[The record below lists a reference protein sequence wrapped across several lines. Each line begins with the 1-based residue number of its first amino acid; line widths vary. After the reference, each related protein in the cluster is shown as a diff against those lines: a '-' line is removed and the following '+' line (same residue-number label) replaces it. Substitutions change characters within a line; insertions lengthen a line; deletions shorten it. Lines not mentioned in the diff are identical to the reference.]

1 MMFRA
6 MDDGRI
12 SNPIILVIDIDVILD
27 DSTKFSDRNSTKNGA
42 QVGGDLED
50 FKKYPFLIH

>member
-42 QVGGDLED
+42 QVGGD
-50 FKKYPFLIH
+50 FRRF